1 MAQHR
6 DPPAYQEYAASMM
19 ARTEYRLLSLE
30 GRGLLYTLRNECWVN
45 GQLPADPATLAR
57 VLGYPVEQVQRAL
70 PELRAFIVAIGGVL
84 RCPELDDYRAHLD
97 DLRERQAAGGRKG
110 AEKTNA
116 GRQSAPT
123 GNPPGK
129 PRGGR
134 ESLVKPSPVQHNTD
148 KGLDDRADMGDWLN
162 EYEAASRGR

>member
-1 MAQHR
+1 
-6 DPPAYQEYAASMM
+6 MM
-19 ARTEYRLLSLE
+19 ARTEYRVLSLE

-70 PELRAFIVAIGGVL
+70 SELRAFVVAVGGVL

-97 DLRERQAAGGRKG
+97 DRRERQAAGGRKG
-110 AEKTNA
+110 AEKTNE
-116 GRQSAPT
+116 GRQSAPPAT
-123 GNPPGK
+123 PPGK

-134 ESLVKPSPVQHNTD
+134 GSLVKPSPAQHSQAQGID
-148 KGLDDRADMGDWLN
+148 GAADTGDWLN
-162 EYEAASRGR
+162 DYEAASRGR